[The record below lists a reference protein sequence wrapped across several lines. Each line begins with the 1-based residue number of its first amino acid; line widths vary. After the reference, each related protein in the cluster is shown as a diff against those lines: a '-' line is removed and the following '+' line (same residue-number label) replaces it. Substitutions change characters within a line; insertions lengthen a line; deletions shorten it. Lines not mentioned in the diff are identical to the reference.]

1 MAYGILVPPPGRLNP
16 CPLLWKGGALMT
28 GPPRKSW
35 RDLIFFMV
43 RSRLRSQLQTPT
55 VSFGKGRITQRESPI
70 TTPRAQ
76 DQALINELAWFT
88 NYSVQLYPP
97 FLSESVY
104 CSCPVLTSFCVLGL
118 GRRITCL
125 FSSQI
130 LKSQGRVPKHPH
142 LRGLLHSRPVKALPL
157 EPKPHESHSWMRLW
171 GS

>member
-1 MAYGILVPPPGRLNP
+1 MAYGILNP
-16 CPLLWKGGALMT
+16 RPLLWKGGALLT

-43 RSRLRSQLQTPT
+43 RKQAEKSVANTHYFFWKRKANS
-55 VSFGKGRITQRESPI
+55 ESGELPI

-88 NYSVQLYPP
+88 NCSVHLYPP

-104 CSCPVLTSFCVLGL
+104 RSCPVLTSFCVLGL

-130 LKSQGRVPKHPH
+130 LKSQGSVPKHPH
-142 LRGLLHSRPVKALPL
+142 LRGLLHSRPVKVLPL